1 VTGFPVFG
9 LINALWLRV
18 WSSKIGMGSCRAAG
32 EQAVSG
38 KLTCFNRPRFPC
50 HNGVLLSLYT
60 EEVRPPPGAGDVERR
75 MLVKG

>member
-1 VTGFPVFG
+1 
-9 LINALWLRV
+9 
-18 WSSKIGMGSCRAAG
+18 MGSCRAAG